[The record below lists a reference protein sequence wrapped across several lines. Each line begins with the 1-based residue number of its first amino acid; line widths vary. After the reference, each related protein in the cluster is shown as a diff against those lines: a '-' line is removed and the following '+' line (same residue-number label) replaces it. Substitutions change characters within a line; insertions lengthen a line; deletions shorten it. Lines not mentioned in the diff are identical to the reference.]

1 MNTTRAELTGT
12 GLQTAA
18 LAFGGFTPSPPA
30 NSTATE
36 NYNGSIWTNYPS
48 MATARRALAG
58 TGTQSLGL
66 AFGGNPG
73 SPSSPSNATEEFTGE
88 VATATARTVT
98 TS

>member
-1 MNTTRAELTGT
+1 
-12 GLQTAA
+12 
-18 LAFGGFTPSPPA
+18 
-30 NSTATE
+30 
-36 NYNGSIWTNYPS
+36 